1 MRKFFFILFTIVAL
15 GLSILEAKA
24 DVGLKLGA
32 NYSTI
37 GFDNTEGN
45 KFFWGASGGLNFEIA
60 APKIFAFDID
70 VLYHLRSN
78 KADVFNFHEDDP
90 MIEEG
95 RVAVFRDFKS
105 NFHYL
110 EVPATFK
117 FYIFDWFNVG
127 AGPYV
132 SFLIAAKGEGIN
144 TVGVKETWNFISD
157 RENSD
162 LNGEDFL
169 NRLDFGIH
177 FDVEFVTKTGFG
189 LGARY
194 SQGFGDVT
202 NGSFKPEWNNLNP
215 VDRSNVKNSSA
226 QAFLF
231 YRF

>member
-1 MRKFFFILFTIVAL
+1 MRNFFVFICTIICL
-15 GLSILEAKA
+15 GFSIEEAKA
-24 DVGLKLGA
+24 DVGLKVGT

-45 KFFWGASGGLNFEIA
+45 KFFWGGSGGLNFEIA
-60 APKIFAFDID
+60 APKIFAFDVD

-78 KADVFNFHEDDP
+78 KADVFSFHYKPESDETR
-90 MIEEG
+90 IAG
-95 RVAVFRDFKS
+95 FTDFKS
-105 NFHYL
+105 KFHYL
-110 EVPATFK
+110 EVPVTFK

-127 AGPYV
+127 AGAYA

-144 TVGVKETWNFISD
+144 PIGVKETWNFISD
-157 RENSD
+157 KESSD

-177 FDVEFVTKTGFG
+177 FDAEFVTKAGFG
-189 LGARY
+189 LGVRY

-202 NGSFKPEWNNLNP
+202 NGDFKPVWKDAINP
-215 VDRSNVKNSSA
+215 FDTKNVKNSSL